1 MEMKVLEKE
10 KNKDVFLNFGLI
22 AYGPLSEI
30 ERLQETINRECH
42 GVKVVYQTVA
52 AKRLKLVKMEIGE
65 KS

>member
-30 ERLQETINRECH
+30 ERLQETFNRECH
-42 GVKVVYQTVA
+42 SVKVVYQTVA

-65 KS
+65 KT